1 MTDIPNKIA
10 GRWSHWGLS
19 GVRVRCGGS
28 VVVVWR
34 RCGGGVEAVWGWCG
48 GGVGVVCEWVG
59 MEDG

>member
-10 GRWSHWGLS
+10 ERWSHWGLS

-34 RCGGGVEAVWGWCG
+34 RCGGGVEAVWG
-48 GGVGVVCEWVG
+48 
-59 MEDG
+59 